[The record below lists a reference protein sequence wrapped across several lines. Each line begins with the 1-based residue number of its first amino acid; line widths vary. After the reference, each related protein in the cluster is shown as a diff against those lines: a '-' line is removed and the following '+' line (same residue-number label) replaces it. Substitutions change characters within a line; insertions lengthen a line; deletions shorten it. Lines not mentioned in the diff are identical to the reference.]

1 MSDWLDLQLSHHLA
15 AVEAPEALW
24 DRIQNAGRMQ
34 SAGRIQNADRIQS
47 APRPARWRVPR
58 LAFNGA
64 WFSVARFN
72 VARFNGAWPLA
83 AILTLMAAAGTLWLV
98 ARGEEPALDLRQLAI
113 EQVRHAEPVELRS
126 SDPAQ
131 ISAWMRRAGLDVTLP
146 SETAATVRLVGAR
159 VIEKRGAR
167 NGGIQYIG
175 SIQYIGEIQYTVG
188 PDRATLLV
196 ARAGSGPLSV
206 TDGDHRHMA
215 WRSRGQSYAVASSSS
230 ERPDAA
236 CLLCHASL

>member
-24 DRIQNAGRMQ
+24 DRIQ
-34 SAGRIQNADRIQS
+34 SAGRIQNAVRNQS

-58 LAFNGA
+58 LGFNGA
-64 WFSVARFN
+64 WFN
-72 VARFNGAWPLA
+72 VAWFNGAWPIA

-126 SDPAQ
+126 SNPAE
-131 ISAWMRRAGLDVTLP
+131 ISAWMRRAGLDVKLP

-167 NGGIQYIG
+167 IG
-175 SIQYIGEIQYTVG
+175 ASQYIGEIQYKVG
-188 PDRATLLV
+188 PDTAMLLV
-196 ARAGSGPLSV
+196 ARAGSGPLSGP
-206 TDGDHRHMA
+206 DGGHRHLA
-215 WRSRGQSYAVASSSS
+215 WRSRGQSYALASSSS